1 MVRLII
7 FEVVFSLIA
16 FLRGLLIMIFV
27 GDCGGFVVRWAGN
40 LVVDVLML
48 IMLAMRESLLWRWV
62 QIGEL
67 IIPNRSN
74 H

>member
-1 MVRLII
+1 
-7 FEVVFSLIA
+7 
-16 FLRGLLIMIFV
+16 MIFV
-27 GDCGGFVVRWAGN
+27 GDCGGFIVMLADM

-48 IMLAMRESLLWRWV
+48 IMLAMRESELWRWV